1 MSGSTVS
8 SLLALVALPAVA
20 FAADP
25 LSQKGPPAAPALI
38 YSWNGVYLGSQ
49 FGYSFNEVSEQA
61 TDMTPGY
68 LGASGVFP
76 SLANPVFDA
85 QSYLS
90 KGLFTGVHVGYN
102 KQYGS
107 LVVGTEA
114 DVDFAGMHR
123 AGTQFNMLA
132 LGLGGPYGVNIQDNF
147 RPYVATATIA

>member
-1 MSGSTVS
+1 
-8 SLLALVALPAVA
+8 VA

-25 LSQKGPPAAPALI
+25 QSQKGPPAAPALI

-61 TDMTPGY
+61 TDMTPSY

-76 SLANPVFDA
+76 SLANPVLDA

-90 KGLFTGVHVGYN
+90 KGLFTEVHVGYN

-114 DVDFAGMHR
+114 DVDLRGCIAPGR
-123 AGTQFNMLA
+123 SSTCWP
-132 LGLGGPYGVNIQDNF
+132 LGSGSIWRQHSG
-147 RPYVATATIA
+147 